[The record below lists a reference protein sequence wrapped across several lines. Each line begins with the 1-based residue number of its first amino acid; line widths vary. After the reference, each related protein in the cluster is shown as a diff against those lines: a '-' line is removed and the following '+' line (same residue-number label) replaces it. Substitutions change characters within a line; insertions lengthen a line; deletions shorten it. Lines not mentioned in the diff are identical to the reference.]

1 MGEFDAFVVP
11 AAASD
16 RADCHAPAQADAMPY
31 QTQESAS

>member
-1 MGEFDAFVVP
+1 MGEFDAFVVL

-16 RADCHAPAQADAMPY
+16 RADRHAPPRAAVMPY